1 MLSGC
6 SSGNEENT
14 ANSTKDKEKD
24 GTYDIVV
31 MPKLVGVPFY
41 TSCEEGTKKAAEE
54 LGVNVIF
61 NGPTVADAAEQVK
74 MLEDYITQGVDAIC
88 VAPND
93 AAALDNVLKKQKM
106 PVLLFWIGTRKQI
119 KN

>member
-1 MLSGC
+1 MKKKIIGVMLSAMMLTVTILSGC

-54 LGVNVIF
+54 FSKILYLIF
-61 NGPTVADAAEQVK
+61 
-74 MLEDYITQGVDAIC
+74 DYPHKHYTFKYFEV
-88 VAPND
+88 
-93 AAALDNVLKKQKM
+93 
-106 PVLLFWIGTRKQI
+106 
-119 KN
+119 

>member
-1 MLSGC
+1 MKKKNNRSYAQCNDVNVTILSGC

-54 LGVNVIF
+54 LRS
-61 NGPTVADAAEQVK
+61 K
-74 MLEDYITQGVDAIC
+74 CYL
-88 VAPND
+88 
-93 AAALDNVLKKQKM
+93 
-106 PVLLFWIGTRKQI
+106 
-119 KN
+119 

>member
-1 MLSGC
+1 MEYHLYFLRRR
-6 SSGNEENT
+6 
-14 ANSTKDKEKD
+14 D
-24 GTYDIVV
+24 
-31 MPKLVGVPFY
+31 
-41 TSCEEGTKKAAEE
+41 KKAAEE